1 MTSRII
7 KQAFFLILFGFMLNI
22 FAQDNKTD
30 IAAKATDKLQQK
42 LLLSN
47 DQAAKIKNLVLEHF
61 DQLKRNEFGDL
72 QTKIEALLNE
82 KQKEKF
88 NIIKK
93 DWLNSFQKK

>member
-1 MTSRII
+1 
-7 KQAFFLILFGFMLNI
+7 MLNI